1 MLLEKDERPFLS
13 VLKEV
18 VQKQKW
24 FLSEDKE
31 ALSHSPLAMKEIFC
45 NLLPIREEFDE
56 LEMKWQCIGNF
67 IIIAGIKEI

>member
-1 MLLEKDERPFLS
+1 MHLEEDERPFLS

-31 ALSHSPLAMKEIFC
+31 ALSYSPLAMKEIFC
-45 NLLPIREEFDE
+45 S
-56 LEMKWQCIGNF
+56 
-67 IIIAGIKEI
+67 